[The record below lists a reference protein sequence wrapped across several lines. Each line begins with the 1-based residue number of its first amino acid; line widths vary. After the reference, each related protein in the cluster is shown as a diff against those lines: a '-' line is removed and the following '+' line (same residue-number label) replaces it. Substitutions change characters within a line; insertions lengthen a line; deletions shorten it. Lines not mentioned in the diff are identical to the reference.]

1 MLYHSDQS
9 LLPLFTAIHYN
20 RTCHSSAL
28 SFRQFSAA
36 FNLFTAAHK
45 NWPCHS
51 SAVLFRPFSAA
62 FSLSMTAHSNWPYWS
77 YWSYWPYWSHAL
89 SLLPLFS
96 AVHNWPYSLAATSL
110 QQLTRW
116 VESTECVRWLCWHNQ
131 PTCIAL
137 PGGQIIQ
144 NVYSSC
150 TIQGPD
156 GATADA
162 VNLRHPHPRQQ
173 AHQHR
178 GTETQHSTALHHV
191 QITFVKGY
199 PTHGQWNL
207 HTVLH
212 HTMYRL
218 CSGTET
224 KYSITLHHEQITFV
238 KGSPPHGQ

>member
-9 LLPLFTAIHYN
+9 LLLLFTAIHYN

-62 FSLSMTAHSNWPYWS
+62 FSLSMTAPSNWPC
-77 YWSYWPYWSHAL
+77 WSHAL

-131 PTCIAL
+131 LTCIDNTECVRWRNQHNQLTCIAL

-144 NVYSSC
+144 NV
-150 TIQGPD
+150 
-156 GATADA
+156 
-162 VNLRHPHPRQQ
+162 
-173 AHQHR
+173 
-178 GTETQHSTALHHV
+178 
-191 QITFVKGY
+191 
-199 PTHGQWNL
+199 
-207 HTVLH
+207 
-212 HTMYRL
+212 
-218 CSGTET
+218 
-224 KYSITLHHEQITFV
+224 
-238 KGSPPHGQ
+238 